1 MELLRKLA
9 LPLIAAALMTGCSGV
24 RSESSAPS
32 AEDST
37 PVSSADETSQP
48 EQSYSAGEGIA
59 LINIDTVST
68 DPNVMDFVTEPVA
81 RHVAEDIASWT
92 PGYKVPAE
100 PYYEAC
106 KVTVHDETG
115 ALVIDSADAD
125 VKVRG
130 NWTTTYDKKPLR
142 IKFTEKQAVLGLND
156 GAEQ

>member
-9 LPLIAAALMTGCSGV
+9 LQLIAAALMTGCSGV
-24 RSESSAPS
+24 RSESYAPS
-32 AEDST
+32 ADDST

-92 PGYKVPAE
+92 PRLQG
-100 PYYEAC
+100 
-106 KVTVHDETG
+106 TG
-115 ALVIDSADAD
+115 
-125 VKVRG
+125 
-130 NWTTTYDKKPLR
+130 
-142 IKFTEKQAVLGLND
+142 
-156 GAEQ
+156 